1 MVEFKQKVTKRGV
14 GKTVSVKLIAGNSL
28 KGPITQITDDGF
40 VVLDK
45 KRGSD
50 VPVSYSGVKSISVPH
65 SLLFDIGVGAAVGV
79 AVPLLICKVGR
90 CDN

>member
-1 MVEFKQKVTKRGV
+1 VVEFKQKVTKRGV